1 MEIIIFIIPILVAFI
16 IPVIKTVSGGL
27 LEQIKE
33 IDNAMSNLTDAT
45 DKEECCFG
53 NVPSLAVICTD
64 SVGFRNLTNCK
75 EGTVAVL
82 SDTRRA
88 FIFSDGVWIMLP
100 EDESEPD
107 NLGKPIP
114 TNCKNCGA
122 PLTFTDKSKAKCEY
136 CGTEYLLQVQ

>member
-1 MEIIIFIIPILVAFI
+1 MEVIIFIIPILVAFI
-16 IPVIKTVSGGL
+16 LPVIKTVSGGL
-27 LEQIKE
+27 LKQIKE
-33 IDNAMSNLTDAT
+33 IDNAMSNLADAT

-53 NVPSLAVICTD
+53 NVPSLAVILTD
-64 SVGFRNLTNCK
+64 SVGFSNLTNCK
-75 EGTVAVL
+75 EGTVAIL

-88 FIFSDGVWIMLP
+88 FIFSNGVWTKLS

-122 PLTFTDKSKAKCEY
+122 PLVFSHDYKTAKCEY
-136 CGTEYLLQVQ
+136 CDTVYTAF